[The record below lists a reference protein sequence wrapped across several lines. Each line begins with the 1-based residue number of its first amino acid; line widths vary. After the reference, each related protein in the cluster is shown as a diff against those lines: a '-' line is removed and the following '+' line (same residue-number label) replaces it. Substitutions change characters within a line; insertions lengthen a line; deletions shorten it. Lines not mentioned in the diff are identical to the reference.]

1 MRRSL
6 AVLLAVAWVAAVSAP
21 GAEAASFKRCG
32 SLQIAGL
39 GKAKYQAKGVTCRR
53 AKKVLRD
60 ASISLCFDNQIPGW
74 KKEWRPLANGGKTL
88 TLKKGAKA
96 IRTNACSAR

>member
-6 AVLLAVAWVAAVSAP
+6 AILLAVASAAAISAP

-32 SLQIAGL
+32 SLQIAGV

-96 IRTNACSAR
+96 IRTNACSPR